1 MSDSH
6 SRDLLTDGS
15 RWLTLRTELKLNCW
29 RRVPLSLQR
38 TSLFYLS
45 FSFFSYPIVFMLAPL
60 RTRETDRCPVET
72 DAVPPADDKAPDSA
86 DPNFRPKLNES
97 DRESLRKRKGAL
109 DAAFADAE

>member
-72 DAVPPADDKAPDSA
+72 DAGVRALEREQHVGPVQLGRGRAAPSA
-86 DPNFRPKLNES
+86 TLLTGPRRSQPS
-97 DRESLRKRKGAL
+97 
-109 DAAFADAE
+109 AER